1 MSNVPSR
8 RDLHDAQVA
17 FRARR
22 RELVAWK
29 RAAKRVD
36 EPFSLW
42 ARKMLN
48 LAATPAPAPVSPVV
62 NGDQIELPFAKM
74 KKRSS

>member
-17 FRARR
+17 FRVRK
-22 RELVAWK
+22 RELASWK
-29 RAAKRVD
+29 RAAKRAD

-48 LAATPAPAPVSPVV
+48 LAAAPVPAPVAPTVS
-62 NGDQIELPFAKM
+62 GDQVELPFT
-74 KKRSS
+74 KKGSAS